1 MTEEIECLTIAYG
14 FPWISKYILLSIR
27 SVVWNFKI
35 PDALKDNTF
44 LYIIIFSERLIK
56 D

>member
-44 LYIIIFSERLIK
+44 FIHNYLLRKI